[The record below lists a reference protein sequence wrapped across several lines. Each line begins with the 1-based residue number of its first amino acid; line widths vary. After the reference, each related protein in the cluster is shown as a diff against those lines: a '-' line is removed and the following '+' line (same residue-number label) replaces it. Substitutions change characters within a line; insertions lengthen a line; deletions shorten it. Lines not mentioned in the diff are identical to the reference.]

1 MEEKKQS
8 KRGGKRNGAG
18 RPPKSDSKKQI
29 AIKLDRDL
37 YDIFKAP
44 PFSKDADGLN
54 RGRYINEAIR
64 EKMERD
70 SFIKPNSQPSD
81 ESVVAIRTKPK
92 NEIG

>member
-8 KRGGKRNGAG
+8 KRGGKRIGAG

-37 YDIFKAP
+37 DDIFKSS
-44 PFSKDADGLN
+44 PFSKDASGLN

-70 SFIKPNSQPSD
+70 SFIKSNSQHS
-81 ESVVAIRTKPK
+81 EAVVAIPCQTK
-92 NEIG
+92 E

>member
-1 MEEKKQS
+1 MEEKNQS

-37 YDIFKAP
+37 YDIFNAP

-70 SFIKPNSQPSD
+70 TFIKPNSQPSD
-81 ESVVAIRTKPK
+81 EAVIVIPYQTK
-92 NEIG
+92 E

>member
-64 EKMERD
+64 EKMEREFD
-70 SFIKPNSQPSD
+70 RNIVTNIYL
-81 ESVVAIRTKPK
+81 E
-92 NEIG
+92 EINKIINTQR